1 MQVVIQ
7 QMVIN
12 YLLLLFLNIIA
23 AFTVRALE
31 PEIQSLKLTSVLERS
46 SEMALVQRRKELFHL
61 TSEPYI

>member
-31 PEIQSLKLTSVLERS
+31 ARNTKSETHLCSREVFSDGCS
-46 SEMALVQRRKELFHL
+46 SEKKGIVPPH
-61 TSEPYI
+61 